1 MLLILALQDDRIEH
15 DIFLPPKDFPE
26 YKVNYSQV
34 NLRPAGTT
42 TSKPWS
48 DIDKSLRDQVD
59 GITLLMLTFTAADLE
74 LFPRL
79 KV

>member
-1 MLLILALQDDRIEH
+1 MISVQDDRVENE
-15 DIFLPPKDFPE
+15 IFRPSTDSPD

-42 TSKPWS
+42 TAKPWS
-48 DIDKSLRDQVD
+48 ALDKSLRDQVD
-59 GITLLMLTFTAADLE
+59 GITLLMLTFTAEDLE